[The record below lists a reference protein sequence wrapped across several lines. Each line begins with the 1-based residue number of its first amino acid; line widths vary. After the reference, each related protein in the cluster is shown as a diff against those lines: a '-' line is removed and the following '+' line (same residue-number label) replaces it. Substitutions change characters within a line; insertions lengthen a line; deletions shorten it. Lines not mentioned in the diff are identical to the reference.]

1 MDLLS
6 GWVEAGQSPDTFWRQ
21 TPASFDAVIS
31 GVRRR
36 LMREAESD
44 LFRAYTAAQFNAA
57 ASAGKLKPFAHY
69 KKALKADKVAQTPQE
84 MLQAFKELQA
94 GGAPMTI
101 KRIEREAA

>member
-1 MDLLS
+1 M
-6 GWVEAGQSPDTFWRQ
+6 WVDIGMMPDDFWHQ
-21 TPASFDAVIS
+21 TPIHFQAAMTGFAN
-31 GVRRR
+31 RRK
-36 LMREAESD
+36 REAESE
-44 LFRAYTAAQFNAA
+44 LFSSYNMAVFNAA

-69 KKALKADKVAQTPQE
+69 RKALKADKVAQTPQE